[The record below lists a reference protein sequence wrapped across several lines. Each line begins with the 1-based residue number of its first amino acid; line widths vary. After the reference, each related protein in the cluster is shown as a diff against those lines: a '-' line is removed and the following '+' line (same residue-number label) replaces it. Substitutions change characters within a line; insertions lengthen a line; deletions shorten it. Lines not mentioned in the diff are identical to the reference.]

1 MKKVWIAIACL
12 WALTAC
18 STYNQLYILSNV
30 STIDDVETDKFKQGV
45 KND

>member
-1 MKKVWIAIACL
+1 MKKIWLGLVCL

-18 STYNQLYILSNV
+18 STYNNVYLLSNV
-30 STIDDVETDKFKQGV
+30 STIDDVETTKFKQGV

>member
-1 MKKVWIAIACL
+1 MKKVWIAISCL

-30 STIDDVETDKFKQGV
+30 STIDDVETTKFKQGV